1 MKKIIS
7 LLGLFW
13 IFQAGAQTGNFLAP
27 GTNNYDI
34 LMEIHRF
41 RFPEMQQKIKKYP
54 SKNSPV
60 YPFLKV
66 NYYWWM
72 MVTSPSE
79 KSYADSL
86 EYTLDLT
93 DKLIQKYPGETYK
106 LILMLNQGYRFRWA
120 FKKADYLDALIH
132 AKRIFSPI
140 KYALENADRSPY
152 YKLTAAIYLFS
163 VGYGKKEYW
172 YLYPYFLLI
181 PPGDEPKGLQW
192 LKELTSHPYE
202 LISDEARYTL
212 LRIYKDIY
220 KEYDNAYGYARQ
232 LVSRQPANL
241 FYRALYLQ
249 LAEKTG
255 KLTPE
260 EEKNY
265 FKIFHQTRFVST
277 AQQKFFS
284 HWRNIQ

>member
-1 MKKIIS
+1 M
-7 LLGLFW
+7 W

-27 GTNNYDI
+27 GTNDYDI
-34 LMEIHRF
+34 LMDIHRF
-41 RFPEMQQKIKKYP
+41 RFSEMQQKIKNYH

-72 MVTSPSE
+72 MVTSPDE

-86 EYTLDLT
+86 ENALNQT
-93 DKLIQKYPGETYK
+93 DKRIKEYPEDTYR

-140 KYALENADRSPY
+140 KYALDHAHQSPY
-152 YKLTAAIYLFS
+152 YKLTSAIYLFS
-163 VGYGKKEYW
+163 VGYGKNEYW

-181 PPGDEPKGLQW
+181 PPGDEQKGLQW
-192 LKELTSHPYE
+192 LKELASHPYE

-220 KEYDNAYGYARQ
+220 KEYDIAYRYAYK
-232 LVSRQPANL
+232 LTARQPANL
-241 FYRALYLQ
+241 FYLALYLQ

-255 KLTPE
+255 KLTAE
-260 EEKNY
+260 EEKKY
-265 FKIFHQTRFVST
+265 FETLHHTRFVSP